1 MSKQTAAMSGES
13 GALRDILRRLVRARL
28 TAAVAATSSSSSST
42 ASTMSSSTLST
53 AVTRESE
60 DLAYGRKNRL
70 SGVDESARR
79 QVRSI
84 QTPQS
89 SLCGSSSVGRRA
101 FVRP

>member
-1 MSKQTAAMSGES
+1 MSGES

-60 DLAYGRKNRL
+60 DLAYGRTQRNFVASL
-70 SGVDESARR
+70 AAYS
-79 QVRSI
+79 VRSACLL
-84 QTPQS
+84 PRKMFDQS
-89 SLCGSSSVGRRA
+89 
-101 FVRP
+101 FVRFNVSK